1 MNPCLDNQTSLYL
14 YVVYAR
20 EKINVRKLF
29 YSKGTDVVFLVV
41 FLLNRKRGQQLNQPG
56 CSVSNLNTF
65 EFECTM
71 LSLMISLCFFQTQFR
86 AYSVFQII

>member
-29 YSKGTDVVFLVV
+29 YSKGTDVVFLVE
-41 FLLNRKRGQQLNQPG
+41 KGG
-56 CSVSNLNTF
+56 SNSTNPAVQSAISTR
-65 EFECTM
+65 
-71 LSLMISLCFFQTQFR
+71 LSLSVQCSL
-86 AYSVFQII
+86 